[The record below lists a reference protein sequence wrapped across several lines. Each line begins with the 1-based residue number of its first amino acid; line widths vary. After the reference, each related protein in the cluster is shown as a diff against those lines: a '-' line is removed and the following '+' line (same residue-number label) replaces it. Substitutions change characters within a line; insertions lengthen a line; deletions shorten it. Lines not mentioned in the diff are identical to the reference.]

1 MTNTIQLKVTE
12 QELVS
17 ILYALQDRSNAIR
30 ERINANESHGKLK
43 EAHRVDIEIILKR
56 QFKETTDA
64 LAQVEKTIEA
74 SYSYN

>member
-1 MTNTIQLKVTE
+1 MTNTIQLEVTE

-17 ILYALQDRSNAIR
+17 ILYALQDRSNAVL
-30 ERINANESHGKLK
+30 ERIRANNLHSSLK
-43 EAHRVDIEIILKR
+43 ESKRVDINVILER
-56 QFKETTDA
+56 QFKETTNA

>member
-1 MTNTIQLKVTE
+1 MTNTIQLEVTN

-17 ILYALQDRSNAIR
+17 ILYALQDRSNALR
-30 ERINANESHGKLK
+30 ERISANESHGKLK

-56 QFKETTDA
+56 QFKETTNA

>member
-1 MTNTIQLKVTE
+1 MTNTIKLEVTE

-30 ERINANESHGKLK
+30 ERINANDSHGKLK
-43 EAHRVDIEIILKR
+43 EAHRVDIDIILER
-56 QFKETTDA
+56 QFKETTSA

>member
-1 MTNTIQLKVTE
+1 MTSTIQLDVTK

-17 ILYALQDRSNAIR
+17 ILYALQDRSNVLR
-30 ERINANESHGKLK
+30 ERIK
-43 EAHRVDIEIILKR
+43 EAQRVDIEAILQR
-56 QFKETTDA
+56 QFKDNTNA